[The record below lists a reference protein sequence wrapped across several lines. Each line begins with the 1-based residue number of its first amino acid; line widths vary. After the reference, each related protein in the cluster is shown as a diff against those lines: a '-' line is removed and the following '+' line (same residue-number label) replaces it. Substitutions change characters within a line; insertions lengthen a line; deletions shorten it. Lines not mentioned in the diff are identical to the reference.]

1 MKNSLMKFVIVLL
14 LLCWGGSAQAA
25 GPTMTSLLEAVAEQ
39 PDLAVSS
46 LGVKAA
52 EVQLQQARAEL
63 YPKLSAFGSYTMY
76 NSPTNLRPMPPT
88 EVNITAGDA
97 IPFSENILRYGL
109 KVEMPLFVK
118 SLYSLADKVKQ
129 VQEASRAGHKL
140 RLISRQAAVVSLD
153 ASLAFTSHLDTA
165 IASRIESLGKTR
177 EDLQLAVDNGR
188 APESEL
194 LKVLTALNDL
204 QKQRNDLR
212 RQSITLTSQLEQ
224 LTGVRLD
231 GFIPISLKRPVTED
245 RYLRQVQQE
254 ANVAASEKELR
265 QAWDRHYPTLKL
277 EGVVSENDG
286 EAYNT
291 GQSIS
296 RRYDYIGVALTV
308 PLFDRPLS
316 TSIDQAKV
324 QLQRQRQQLA
334 QLRLDLDAEAESLK
348 QQLPVI
354 EQSTQL
360 ARTTLEN
367 TRRLLDIAK
376 VAYRNGRMT
385 TEEYLRFETQVLDAE
400 AALQKTILDRWQV
413 ISQQAV
419 LYGDELTGV
428 VQ

>member
-1 MKNSLMKFVIVLL
+1 MKFVTLL
-14 LLCWGGSAQAA
+14 LLLLSWARPVQAA
-25 GPTMTSLLEAVAEQ
+25 GPTITSLLEAVARQ
-39 PDLAVSS
+39 PDLAASS
-46 LGVKAA
+46 LGVKSVD
-52 EVQLQQARAEL
+52 VQLQQARAEL
-63 YPKLSAFGSYTMY
+63 YPKLSAFGNYTMY
-76 NSPTNLRPMPPT
+76 SSPTNLRPMPPT
-88 EVNITAGDA
+88 EVNVAAGDS

-153 ASLAFTSHLDTA
+153 ASLAYTSHLDDA
-165 IASRIESLGKTR
+165 IASRIESLSKTGD
-177 EDLQLAVDNGR
+177 DLHLAVDNGR

-194 LKVLTALNDL
+194 LKVATALNDL
-204 QKQRNDLR
+204 QNQRNDLR
-212 RQSITLTSQLEQ
+212 RQTINLTSQLEQ

-231 GFIPISLKRPVTED
+231 RFVPIALKRPVAED
-245 RYLRQVQQE
+245 RYLRQQQQA
-254 ANVAASEKELR
+254 ANVAASEKELQ

-277 EGVVSENDG
+277 EGVISENEG

-291 GQSIS
+291 GRSIERS
-296 RRYDYIGVALTV
+296 YNYVGVALTF
-308 PLFDRPLS
+308 PLFDRQLS
-316 TSIDQAKV
+316 TSIDQAKI

-334 QLRLDLDAEAESLK
+334 QLRQDLAAEAESLK

-354 EQSTQL
+354 EHSTQL
-360 ARTTLEN
+360 AQTSLEN
-367 TRRLLDIAK
+367 DRRLLTIAK
-376 VAYRNGRMT
+376 VAYRTGRMT
-385 TEEYLRFETQVLDAE
+385 TEEYLRFETQVLNAE
-400 AALQKTILDRWQV
+400 AALQKANLDRWQV